1 MGFRVDFFNYF
12 RAVNGSPPLKIT
24 VYNKPVFQKSSS
36 FLFPRAKSSTSLPFF
51 KKLMAKAASENSC
64 TENKD
69 FHFVQTLLS
78 QLIR

>member
-12 RAVNGSPPLKIT
+12 RAVNGSPPLKIM
-24 VYNKPVFQKSSS
+24 VYNKPVFQK
-36 FLFPRAKSSTSLPFF
+36 
-51 KKLMAKAASENSC
+51 LMSKAASENSC

-69 FHFVQTLLS
+69 FHFMQTLLS

>member
-12 RAVNGSPPLKIT
+12 RAVNGSPLLKIM
-24 VYNKPVFQKSSS
+24 VYNKPVFQKLVLS
-36 FLFPRAKSSTSLPFF
+36 FSPCKKLDLVAVFQ
-51 KKLMAKAASENSC
+51 KLMAKAASENSC

-69 FHFVQTLLS
+69 FHFMQTLLS